1 MTVDSEEELKNEF
14 SEYTIIIT
22 SENKMETCVLIPPE
36 FALGYSKDA
45 KFSVLSTRSLK
56 PGMLFHP
63 FQGNIRIDKLA
74 VPRYVNDDDV
84 SKSRSAETNYKIPPR
99 DSRGE

>member
-1 MTVDSEEELKNEF
+1 M
-14 SEYTIIIT
+14 
-22 SENKMETCVLIPPE
+22 LIPPE

-56 PGMLFHP
+56 PGILFHP

-74 VPRYVNDDDV
+74 APLYIDEDDV
-84 SKSRSAETNYKIPPR
+84 SLIVLLWVKVKKIVIL
-99 DSRGE
+99 

>member
-1 MTVDSEEELKNEF
+1 
-14 SEYTIIIT
+14 
-22 SENKMETCVLIPPE
+22 METCVLIPPE

-56 PGMLFHP
+56 PGILFHP

-74 VPRYVNDDDV
+74 APLYIDEDDV
-84 SKSRSAETNYKIPPR
+84 SLIVLLWVKVKKIVIL
-99 DSRGE
+99 

>member
-1 MTVDSEEELKNEF
+1 MKFKTTTVDL
-14 SEYTIIIT
+14 SEY
-22 SENKMETCVLIPPE
+22 SAVEYYLYHKMETCVLIPPE

-45 KFSVLSTRSLK
+45 KFSLLSTRTLK

-74 VPRYVNDDDV
+74 PPRFIDENDV
-84 SKSRSAETNYKIPPR
+84 SKKMGS
-99 DSRGE
+99 

>member
-1 MTVDSEEELKNEF
+1 M
-14 SEYTIIIT
+14 IT
-22 SENKMETCVLIPPE
+22 QLKMETCVLIPPE

-45 KFSVLSTRSLK
+45 KFAVLSTRTLK

-74 VPRYVNDDDV
+74 APRYIDEDDV
-84 SKSRSAETNYKIPPR
+84 SSSREASEERFSRSAENYDHRR
-99 DSRGE
+99 DFHTGVKK